1 MCKGY
6 VKALIKA
13 KTKQLLVEKMAA
25 ETVQAY
31 KTKMVDISQRITIQ
45 VIKKHIVSI
54 IEERSKKIH
63 ELSAEIAS

>member
-31 KTKMVDISQRITIQ
+31 KTKMVDISQRITFQ